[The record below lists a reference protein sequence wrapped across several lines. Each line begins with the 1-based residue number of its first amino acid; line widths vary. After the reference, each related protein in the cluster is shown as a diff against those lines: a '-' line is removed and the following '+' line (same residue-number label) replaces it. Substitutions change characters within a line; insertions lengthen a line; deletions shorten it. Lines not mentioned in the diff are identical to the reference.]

1 MTSIGMYYIKLIVKI
16 MAKQAV
22 LFNRTFIPHY
32 KCM

>member
-1 MTSIGMYYIKLIVKI
+1 MTSNSIKLIVKI

-22 LFNRTFIPHY
+22 LLNGTFIPRY